1 MRAVWASMR
10 PDTAAQ
16 GECRLDGFLTSPH
29 APAQLAG
36 TRPPPPAP
44 DRADPYLDDSVPLA
58 MALPADA
65 GPDETA
71 PLPRWTADG
80 PAAADHPSAARIDN
94 HIAHSPSTGSP
105 ATALSERAPAEGD
118 LLRGRYRV
126 SGVLGEGGMGTVF
139 EVLDEYRQGLP
150 LTTQRL
156 ALKVLRR
163 EATVRPDVVLSLLR
177 EFHLAQSLAHPN
189 IVRVYEF
196 DRDGDLA
203 FFTMELLHG
212 VHLNE
217 LLSMNPGE
225 PLSPCHALAIV
236 RDVGA
241 ALMHAHS
248 RGVAH
253 GDVKPDN
260 IFITEKGAI
269 RVLDFGSAHAVGG
282 GRDALPGVRHRTP
295 VATLRFASCEVLEG
309 RAPNELDDLYSL
321 ACVAYML
328 LSGKHPYESRTA
340 LAARKLRLRAAR
352 PPGISWRQW
361 RALRAGLSRERDRR
375 PANLQAWLNRLD
387 VTAALPTLP
396 PLSVL
401 TAAPVPRRRVST
413 RLAAVGATIAA
424 IVCSTLWMGTGAGP
438 VAAETVLTRI
448 RAAMAPVAAQ
458 RILSGPIAVD
468 STKQQV
474 IAARPEALQP
484 PGAMPPQPI
493 HGPTAPSS

>member
-1 MRAVWASMR
+1 MQAVCAFVR
-10 PDTAAQ
+10 PDTAVQ
-16 GECRLDGFLTSPH
+16 DEYRLDAILTPPN
-29 APAQLAG
+29 APAASVQLAEL
-36 TRPPPPAP
+36 RSPRPAP
-44 DRADPYLDDSVPLA
+44 DGADQYLDDSVPLS
-58 MALPADA
+58 MEFLVGA
-65 GPDETA
+65 GLDETA
-71 PLPRWTADG
+71 PLPRWMAEG
-80 PAAADHPSAARIDN
+80 PAAADHESASSINNDTARTPS
-94 HIAHSPSTGSP
+94 PGWSTTP
-105 ATALSERAPAEGD
+105 LPERAPGKGD

-126 SGVLGEGGMGTVF
+126 SAVLGKGGMGTVF
-139 EVLDEYRQGLP
+139 EVFDEYRRGLP

-163 EATVRPDVVLSLLR
+163 EATARPDVVLSLLR

-225 PLSPCHALAIV
+225 PLSPGYALAIV

-260 IFITEKGAI
+260 IFITEHGGV
-269 RVLDFGSAHAVGG
+269 RMLDFGSAHAVGG
-282 GRDALPGVRHRTP
+282 GRDALPAVRHRTP

-375 PANLQAWLNRLD
+375 PPDLQAWLNRLD
-387 VTAALPTLP
+387 IMAAVPSLP

-401 TAAPVPRRRVST
+401 
-413 RLAAVGATIAA
+413 
-424 IVCSTLWMGTGAGP
+424 
-438 VAAETVLTRI
+438 
-448 RAAMAPVAAQ
+448 
-458 RILSGPIAVD
+458 
-468 STKQQV
+468 K
-474 IAARPEALQP
+474 ARPN
-484 PGAMPPQPI
+484 
-493 HGPTAPSS
+493 HRN